1 MIEWNSKFQFEINV
15 VKSLWLVDLILCKW
29 YNLYVFPHTGMQEA
43 RIGDYL
49 IAKTSMAL
57 TLCQPM
63 FEALHL

>member
-43 RIGDYL
+43 CIGDNT
-49 IAKTSMAL
+49 TS
-57 TLCQPM
+57 
-63 FEALHL
+63 